1 MQGLI
6 WIFLIRNLLVLKHL
20 ILSWFILELMYNL
33 LINACDMLVLVSP
46 LVKIQLP
53 LQIFFCHWFWHYINF
68 MINTTNWLSDMMHL
82 CPNSLE
88 IRFSVR
94 SLDTRI
100 VIWSIWYTDYPI
112 HNGDFTWSGVIIH
125 SKTCLP
131 IWCTWSYFLWSLCY
145 FLSLR
150 IFHIDLYLVTSI
162 EKNTILYIFM
172 PPP

>member
-6 WIFLIRNLLVLKHL
+6 WIFLIRNLFVLKHL

-112 HNGDFTWSGVIIH
+112 HNGDFTWSGVIIRH
-125 SKTCLP
+125 A
-131 IWCTWSYFLWSLCY
+131 
-145 FLSLR
+145 
-150 IFHIDLYLVTSI
+150 YLFDAPGLTSCEVYAI
-162 EKNTILYIFM
+162 SSVCEFFTLICIL
-172 PPP
+172 